1 MLTKLN
7 KKIMCISEKLKCFS
21 EEVTALKEGPFFYK
35 IGFGF
40 LLFILFPF
48 FVIEIIV
55 VLLLGKDLKIIVPQK
70 PVSPTVLID
79 DEVPNSL
86 RDLAPL
92 ARKYGIGDDADR
104 GDIMLAASLEELSEL
119 EEKVLPRQQEISDW
133 LDTFPENEITDTA
146 AFFLYLGS
154 ACDEVP
160 VYIENKRS
168 K

>member
-1 MLTKLN
+1 MIAKFN
-7 KKIMCISEKLKCFS
+7 KRIICISEKLKCFFD
-21 EEVTALKEGPFFYK
+21 EVTALKEGPFFYK
-35 IGFGF
+35 IGLGF

-48 FVIEIIV
+48 FVIELIV
-55 VLLLGKDLKIIVPQK
+55 VLLFGNDLKIIVPQQ

-86 RDLAPL
+86 RDLVPL

-104 GDIMLAASLEELSEL
+104 GDIMDAASLEELSEL
-119 EEKVLPRQQEISDW
+119 EEKVSPRQQQISDW
-133 LDTFPENEITDTA
+133 LDTFPENGITDTA
-146 AFFLYLGS
+146 TFFLYLGS

-160 VYIENKRS
+160 GYIENKKS